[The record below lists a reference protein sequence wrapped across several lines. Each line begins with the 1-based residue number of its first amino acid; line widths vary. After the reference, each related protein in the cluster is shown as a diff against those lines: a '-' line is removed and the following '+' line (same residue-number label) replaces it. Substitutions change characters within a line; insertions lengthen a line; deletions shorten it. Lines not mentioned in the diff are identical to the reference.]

1 MNEKKPS
8 TFKTLAWVYSIVSA
22 FTAISIIGPILLERK
37 ERRERRIGR

>member
-22 FTAISIIGPILLERK
+22 FTAISIIGPILLDRK
-37 ERRERRIGR
+37 GRRERRVER

>member
-37 ERRERRIGR
+37 GRRERHEGR